1 MKICASIKNTPSSN
15 TARVKT
21 NEAEK
26 ELSIEPKSGGRGS
39 SINGGELLF
48 LSLASCYCNDIFR
61 EAEEMGVE
69 VWDVEVSVEG
79 NFGGKGEPTTL
90 VNYDVKISANA
101 DDEKI
106 RDLLVH
112 TDKVAEIQNTLR
124 TSIPVNLRNIEIK
137 NRK

>member
-1 MKICASIKNTPSSN
+1 MKISASIKNTLNSN

-21 NEAEK
+21 NEVEK
-26 ELSIEPKSGGRGS
+26 ELRIEPKPAGRGS

-61 EAEEMGVE
+61 EAEEMGIE
-69 VWDVEVSVEG
+69 VWDVEVKVEG
-79 NFGGKGEPTTL
+79 NFGAKGEPTTL

-101 DDEKI
+101 DEEKI
-106 RDLLVH
+106 RELLIH

-124 TSIPVNLRNIEIK
+124 ISIPVNLRNIEIEQ
-137 NRK
+137 